1 MGITANQLAFF
12 LPHVAQ
18 ARFKS
23 RIVLTSVLIFLCQK
37 GQVLGLFLF
46 LKTEKIDGI
55 FINTSL
61 KTIK

>member
-1 MGITANQLAFF
+1 MGITANQLAFL

-37 GQVLGLFLF
+37 GLVNSQVLGLFLF
-46 LKTEKIDGI
+46 LKTEK
-55 FINTSL
+55 N
-61 KTIK
+61 